1 MEGQARV
8 KRHRRGGPALRIE
21 SVASVPGHIIAA
33 SQHVVVYTDGYR
45 VLVSTGVQESVV
57 HGGPADSVYV
67 AVSDHH
73 VLVASANQIAIF
85 RETEALQTVTL
96 AHPVVAV
103 ALSNEHFA
111 AASASELVV
120 DRGPV
125 PAARQYSCMA
135 FASASELVASAA
147 CNVYLLAP
155 GKPEEPL
162 FGTGGEAVL
171 ALAACDDRVAVA
183 TSDAVVVVLRASSA
197 SFVLRGAW
205 TGVSFNG
212 PYTVCVGLETQRL
225 LYATSAVATIET
237 DLPVLTCLLPD
248 ADGAAGLCAGKD
260 GVFHNFGSEL
270 WLAGPVD

>member
-1 MEGQARV
+1 M
-8 KRHRRGGPALRIE
+8 KRHRKAGATLRIE
-21 SVASVPGHIIAA
+21 PLASVPGHIIAA
-33 SQHVVVYTDGYR
+33 SRHVVVFTDGYR
-45 VLVSTGVQESVV
+45 VLLSTGTAEVVV

-73 VLVASANQIAIF
+73 VLVAGGAQIAIF
-85 RETEALQTVTL
+85 RDAEALQTLTL
-96 AHPVVAV
+96 VHPVVAV

-135 FASASELVASAA
+135 FASATELVASAA
-147 CNVYLLAP
+147 CNVYVLAP
-155 GKPEEPL
+155 GKPEAPL

-197 SFVLRGAW
+197 SFVIRGAW
-205 TGVSFNG
+205 TGVGFHG
-212 PYTVCVGLETQRL
+212 PHTVCVGLETQRL
-225 LYATSAVATIET
+225 LYATSAVATVEAE
-237 DLPVLTCLLPD
+237 LPVLTCLLPD

-270 WLAGPVD
+270 WAAAPLD